1 MKQRNQEAV
10 METLNVKRLGFAL
23 GTSLALI
30 YLGCILV
37 MMTVPREAAVRFFNS
52 LTHLVD
58 LSLIIRWEMAWWE
71 MAVGVLQVFILG
83 WLLGAMIA
91 SFYNIS
97 GRSGGERA

>member
-1 MKQRNQEAV
+1 MNQRNPEAV
-10 METLNVKRLGFAL
+10 METLGVKRLGLAL

-37 MMTVPREAAVRFFNS
+37 MMTVPREVAVRFFNS

-58 LSLIIRWEMAWWE
+58 LSVIIRWEMAWWE
-71 MAVGVLQVFILG
+71 MAVGFLQVFILG

-91 SFYNIS
+91 VFYNIS
-97 GRSGGERA
+97 GRSERGR